1 MCSTYIRTHMLPL
14 AYTHPRS
21 GEEHS
26 QNTCICK
33 TTLEMSKHTHT
44 ANTHTLTRTH
54 TQSRELFT
62 ARLLPSTLVDECCW
76 LVKLRFCAEGRAA
89 LESTAGLCSLVGK
102 HKYHPR
108 CTKCIQD
115 WLIWGSKPTEVWVVN
130 SPPKGLK
137 DYQRCL
143 YQCFFFSFFFF
154 NFYSI
159 YPDNSRLIGIHTDGR
174 GKRTSTS
181 GGGWRADGAK
191 RRIPLRFQ
199 TDLCPESSRALFQSW
214 SQMRKNWF
222 LLAAPTLMKTSL
234 LQACKGAWYFKSESK
249 ISVIS
254 AF

>member
-14 AYTHPRS
+14 ACTHPRS

-214 SQMRKNWF
+214 SQMRKNGF

>member
-1 MCSTYIRTHMLPL
+1 MPLPVFL
-14 AYTHPRS
+14 
-21 GEEHS
+21 
-26 QNTCICK
+26 
-33 TTLEMSKHTHT
+33 
-44 ANTHTLTRTH
+44 
-54 TQSRELFT
+54 
-62 ARLLPSTLVDECCW
+62 
-76 LVKLRFCAEGRAA
+76 
-89 LESTAGLCSLVGK
+89 
-102 HKYHPR
+102 
-108 CTKCIQD
+108 
-115 WLIWGSKPTEVWVVN
+115 
-130 SPPKGLK
+130 
-137 DYQRCL
+137 
-143 YQCFFFSFFFF
+143 FFFF
-154 NFYSI
+154 FFYFYSI

-214 SQMRKNWF
+214 SQMRKNGF